1 MPTNKQTLE
10 ALTRLADQLWALG
23 VRSDDL
29 KALKRHI
36 GQQSR
41 QIGWEFRNGKWT
53 LHKTYKYGKA
63 QKQKI

>member
-10 ALTRLADQLWALG
+10 ALTRLADQLWDLG
-23 VRSDDL
+23 VRSNDL
-29 KALKRHI
+29 KVLKRHI

-41 QIGWEFRNGKWT
+41 QIGWELRNGKWT
-53 LHKTYKYGKA
+53 LHKTYKYGKP